1 MYHSWDSQNAWLR
14 QIAAQNYIY
23 INRATAATLGIKD
36 DDWVWLISH
45 IGKIGAQARQMD
57 GVDANTVWTWNALG
71 KAVGAWGLDETAN
84 ESVEGFIMNH
94 LISEWLPPSAKDE
107 TTAVENSD
115 PITDKR
121 RGMTCVSPYGRL
133 LPPRQKSGKNK
144 LRRRPC

>member
-84 ESVEGFIMNH
+84 ESVEGFYHESSYLGMAAA
-94 LISEWLPPSAKDE
+94 ECE
-107 TTAVENSD
+107 
-115 PITDKR
+115 R
-121 RGMTCVSPYGRL
+121 RNNGGGKFRPDYRT
-133 LPPRQKSGKNK
+133 SGVV
-144 LRRRPC
+144 